1 MSSRDL
7 FLSVVTIGE
16 IERGI
21 ERQRQMNPAFAE
33 SFAAWLDVV
42 LRAYVERILPVS
54 LPVARRWGR
63 LSHQIGNKRLDL
75 AIAATALEH
84 GLVVATR
91 NISDFVPTGVAVV
104 NPFD

>member
-1 MSSRDL
+1 MAGISSASRDACGNPRSDVPARHGRPFGAAKASPQRNRNLVHWIGKVSSRDL

-54 LPVARRWGR
+54 LP
-63 LSHQIGNKRLDL
+63 
-75 AIAATALEH
+75 
-84 GLVVATR
+84 
-91 NISDFVPTGVAVV
+91 
-104 NPFD
+104 